1 MTIVRRVVAGF
12 VGVVLATSAASCGL
26 IGGGKDSSTVSP
38 ESFTGAPE
46 GTRLVTVTRT
56 SRHTKDKETRVKK
69 SHVNF
74 LNADPAKSIRVPV
87 FGRTWIGSSV
97 SGSNTA
103 WLSEKHVH
111 YFGNKHHTF
120 PRPKEPEHREPGAF
134 EAIKD
139 GTEFVLSYGSP
150 HKQLGG
156 SGSVVTTDLSG
167 KIIKEETIP
176 SLQTY
181 SSRCGDN
188 VYVMAGELH
197 AVSGEPRQMTYMR
210 TDLTTVRSSGQ
221 TPDGAKTLTPVDTI
235 APCSEGKA
243 YTLFR
248 YAADQSLT
256 SAEDKFVYGLGIMDL
271 ENNKYEYK
279 PLTLADGTPLTT
291 HRTPGA
297 IESQHQTK
305 ANSTQIYNNRLWFLF
320 NSSVYSTK
328 LDGTDGQLHVS
339 AELADGDHHLLALKH
354 GKLYVLRQK
363 RVPDPKPV
371 FLDVYG
377 AQSKK
382 KIEDGTEF
390 PSITGHLHPLGDL
403 VVLEGS

>member
-1 MTIVRRVVAGF
+1 MTIVRRVVTGF

-69 SHVNF
+69 SHVHF

-87 FGRTWIGSSV
+87 FGRAWIGSSV

-120 PRPKEPEHREPGAF
+120 PRPKGPEHREPGAF

-221 TPDGAKTLTPVDTI
+221 TPDGVKTLTPVDTT

-256 SAEDKFVYGLGIMDL
+256 SAKDKFVYGLGIMDL
-271 ENNKYEYK
+271 ENNKYVYK
-279 PLTLADGTPLTT
+279 PLVNADGSPFITGDP
-291 HRTPGA
+291 RTYPRDHG
-297 IESQHQTK
+297 SK
-305 ANSTQIYNNRLWFLF
+305 PKSTDLYNNRLWFLLD
-320 NSSVYSTK
+320 SSVYSTK
-328 LDGTDGQLHVS
+328 LDGTDVRLHVS
-339 AELADGDHHLLALKH
+339 AELDEDDYHLLALKH

-371 FLDVYG
+371 FLDVYD

-390 PSITGHLHPLGDL
+390 PTITGHLYPLADL
-403 VVLEGS
+403 VVLEGN